1 MDVYI
6 AAITDREAFSAIRL
20 TLLVA
25 LIVVPLNT
33 IFGVAAAWLITKF
46 QFKGKQVL
54 LSLIELPFAV
64 SPVIAGLVFVL
75 LFTPR
80 GALGEWL
87 LEHGVKIIF
96 SVPGIIIATIFVTF
110 PFVARELITVMQAQG
125 KSEEEAALSLGA
137 SGWKMF
143 WRVTIPNIKWGL
155 LYGMILCNARAIGE
169 FGAVSVVSGHVRG
182 ITNTMPLHIEIL
194 YNEYQF
200 SAAFAVATLM
210 SLIAVF
216 TLVIKTGLNGEWKN
230 DNKGITVSIQIQGVS
245 KQYGTFQA
253 LTDIHLD
260 IPKGELVALLGP
272 SGSGKTTLL
281 RIIAGL
287 EEADGGS
294 ISFDGEDLTD
304 IHVKNRQV
312 GFVFQHY
319 ALFKHMNVFENV
331 AFGLKVRKKSLRP
344 SAEAIEEKVIELL
357 KLVKW
362 MALLNV
368 IQRNYLVDNVNVL
381 H

>member
-1 MDVYI
+1 MEPTVLEKKIVKSVSARKESKLVPGILITITVLFLSLFLLLPLITIFLKAFERGMDVYI
-6 AAITDREAFSAIRL
+6 AAITDQEAFSAIRL

-25 LIVVPLNT
+25 LIVVPVNT
-33 IFGVAAAWLITKF
+33 IFGIAAAWLITKF

-87 LEHGVKIIF
+87 LEHGVKLIF

-110 PFVARELITVMQAQG
+110 PFVARELIPIMQAQG

-143 WRVTIPNIKWGL
+143 WRVTLPNIKWGL

-216 TLVIKTGLNGEWKN
+216 TLVIKNGIEWRMEK
-230 DNKGITVSIQIQGVS
+230 
-245 KQYGTFQA
+245 
-253 LTDIHLD
+253 
-260 IPKGELVALLGP
+260 
-272 SGSGKTTLL
+272 
-281 RIIAGL
+281 
-287 EEADGGS
+287 
-294 ISFDGEDLTD
+294 
-304 IHVKNRQV
+304 RQ
-312 GFVFQHY
+312 
-319 ALFKHMNVFENV
+319 
-331 AFGLKVRKKSLRP
+331 
-344 SAEAIEEKVIELL
+344 
-357 KLVKW
+357 
-362 MALLNV
+362 
-368 IQRNYLVDNVNVL
+368 
-381 H
+381 

>member
-1 MDVYI
+1 MEPTLLEKKIVKSVSAKKESKLVPGILITITVLFLSLFLLLPLITIFLKAFERGMDVYI
-6 AAITDREAFSAIRL
+6 AAITDQEAFSAIRL

-87 LEHGVKIIF
+87 LEHGVKLIF

-110 PFVARELITVMQAQG
+110 PFVARELIPIMQAQG

-143 WRVTIPNIKWGL
+143 WRVTLPNIKWGL

-216 TLVIKTGLNGEWKN
+216 TLVIKNWIEWRMEK
-230 DNKGITVSIQIQGVS
+230 
-245 KQYGTFQA
+245 
-253 LTDIHLD
+253 
-260 IPKGELVALLGP
+260 
-272 SGSGKTTLL
+272 
-281 RIIAGL
+281 
-287 EEADGGS
+287 
-294 ISFDGEDLTD
+294 
-304 IHVKNRQV
+304 RQ
-312 GFVFQHY
+312 
-319 ALFKHMNVFENV
+319 
-331 AFGLKVRKKSLRP
+331 
-344 SAEAIEEKVIELL
+344 
-357 KLVKW
+357 
-362 MALLNV
+362 
-368 IQRNYLVDNVNVL
+368 
-381 H
+381 

>member
-1 MDVYI
+1 MEPTLLEKKIVKSVSAKKESKLVPGILITITVLFLSLFLLLPLITIFLKAFERGMDVYI
-6 AAITDREAFSAIRL
+6 AAITDQEAFSAIRL
-20 TLLVA
+20 TLLVT

-33 IFGVAAAWLITKF
+33 VFGIAAAWLITKF

-110 PFVARELITVMQAQG
+110 PFVARELIPVMQAQG

-143 WRVTIPNIKWGL
+143 WRVTLPNIKWGL
-155 LYGMILCNARAIGE
+155 LYGMILCNDRAIGE

-216 TLVIKTGLNGEWKN
+216 TLVIKNWIEWRMEK
-230 DNKGITVSIQIQGVS
+230 
-245 KQYGTFQA
+245 
-253 LTDIHLD
+253 
-260 IPKGELVALLGP
+260 
-272 SGSGKTTLL
+272 
-281 RIIAGL
+281 
-287 EEADGGS
+287 
-294 ISFDGEDLTD
+294 
-304 IHVKNRQV
+304 RQ
-312 GFVFQHY
+312 
-319 ALFKHMNVFENV
+319 
-331 AFGLKVRKKSLRP
+331 
-344 SAEAIEEKVIELL
+344 
-357 KLVKW
+357 
-362 MALLNV
+362 
-368 IQRNYLVDNVNVL
+368 
-381 H
+381 

>member
-1 MDVYI
+1 MEPTLLEKKIVKSVSAKKESKLVPGILITITVLFLSLFLLLPLITIFLKAFERGMDVYI
-6 AAITDREAFSAIRL
+6 AAITDQEAFSAIRL
-20 TLLVA
+20 TLLVT

-33 IFGVAAAWLITKF
+33 VFGIAAAWLITKF

-110 PFVARELITVMQAQG
+110 PLVARELIPVMQAQG

-143 WRVTIPNIKWGL
+143 WRVTLPNIKWGL

-216 TLVIKTGLNGEWKN
+216 TLVIKNWIEWRMEK
-230 DNKGITVSIQIQGVS
+230 
-245 KQYGTFQA
+245 
-253 LTDIHLD
+253 
-260 IPKGELVALLGP
+260 
-272 SGSGKTTLL
+272 
-281 RIIAGL
+281 
-287 EEADGGS
+287 
-294 ISFDGEDLTD
+294 
-304 IHVKNRQV
+304 RQ
-312 GFVFQHY
+312 
-319 ALFKHMNVFENV
+319 
-331 AFGLKVRKKSLRP
+331 
-344 SAEAIEEKVIELL
+344 
-357 KLVKW
+357 
-362 MALLNV
+362 
-368 IQRNYLVDNVNVL
+368 
-381 H
+381 

>member
-1 MDVYI
+1 MEPTLLEKKIVKSVSAKKESKLVPSILITITVLFLSLFLLLPLVTIFLKAFEKGFDVYF
-6 AAITDREAFSAIRL
+6 AAITDQEAFSAIRL

-33 IFGVAAAWLITKF
+33 IFGIAAAWLITKF

-87 LEHGVKIIF
+87 LEHGVKLIF

-110 PFVARELITVMQAQG
+110 PFVARELIPIMQAQG

-143 WRVTIPNIKWGL
+143 WRVTLPNIKWGL

-216 TLVIKTGLNGEWKN
+216 TLVIKNWIEWRMEK
-230 DNKGITVSIQIQGVS
+230 
-245 KQYGTFQA
+245 
-253 LTDIHLD
+253 
-260 IPKGELVALLGP
+260 
-272 SGSGKTTLL
+272 
-281 RIIAGL
+281 
-287 EEADGGS
+287 
-294 ISFDGEDLTD
+294 
-304 IHVKNRQV
+304 RQ
-312 GFVFQHY
+312 
-319 ALFKHMNVFENV
+319 
-331 AFGLKVRKKSLRP
+331 
-344 SAEAIEEKVIELL
+344 
-357 KLVKW
+357 
-362 MALLNV
+362 
-368 IQRNYLVDNVNVL
+368 
-381 H
+381 

>member
-1 MDVYI
+1 MEPTLLEKKIVKSVSAKKESKFVPILFITITILFLSLFLLLPLVTIFMKAFERGVDVYI
-6 AAITDREAFSAIRL
+6 AAVTDQEAFSAIRL

-33 IFGVAAAWLITKF
+33 IFGIAAAWLITKF

-80 GALGEWL
+80 ANLGGWL
-87 LEHGVKIIF
+87 LEHGIKLIF

-110 PFVARELITVMQAQG
+110 PFVARELIPVMQAQG

-143 WRVTIPNIKWGL
+143 WHVTLPNIKWGL

-182 ITNTMPLHIEIL
+182 MTNTMPLHIEIL

-216 TLVIKTGLNGEWKN
+216 TLVIKNWIEWRMEK
-230 DNKGITVSIQIQGVS
+230 
-245 KQYGTFQA
+245 
-253 LTDIHLD
+253 
-260 IPKGELVALLGP
+260 
-272 SGSGKTTLL
+272 
-281 RIIAGL
+281 
-287 EEADGGS
+287 
-294 ISFDGEDLTD
+294 
-304 IHVKNRQV
+304 RQ
-312 GFVFQHY
+312 
-319 ALFKHMNVFENV
+319 
-331 AFGLKVRKKSLRP
+331 
-344 SAEAIEEKVIELL
+344 
-357 KLVKW
+357 
-362 MALLNV
+362 
-368 IQRNYLVDNVNVL
+368 
-381 H
+381 

>member
-1 MDVYI
+1 MEPTLLEKKIVKSVSAKKESKLVPGVLITITVLFLSLFLLLPLITIFLKAFERGMDVYI
-6 AAITDREAFSAIRL
+6 AAITDQEAFSAIRL
-20 TLLVA
+20 TLLVT

-33 IFGVAAAWLITKF
+33 VFGIAAAWLITKF

-87 LEHGVKIIF
+87 LEHGVKLIF

-110 PFVARELITVMQAQG
+110 PFVARELIPVMQAQG

-143 WRVTIPNIKWGL
+143 WRVTLPNIKWGL
-155 LYGMILCNARAIGE
+155 LYGMILCNARTIGE

-216 TLVIKTGLNGEWKN
+216 TLVIKNWIEWRMEK
-230 DNKGITVSIQIQGVS
+230 
-245 KQYGTFQA
+245 
-253 LTDIHLD
+253 
-260 IPKGELVALLGP
+260 
-272 SGSGKTTLL
+272 
-281 RIIAGL
+281 
-287 EEADGGS
+287 
-294 ISFDGEDLTD
+294 
-304 IHVKNRQV
+304 RQ
-312 GFVFQHY
+312 
-319 ALFKHMNVFENV
+319 
-331 AFGLKVRKKSLRP
+331 
-344 SAEAIEEKVIELL
+344 
-357 KLVKW
+357 
-362 MALLNV
+362 
-368 IQRNYLVDNVNVL
+368 
-381 H
+381 

>member
-1 MDVYI
+1 MNRGRGNGTNIIRKENSKKAYQLKKESKLVPGVLITITVLFLSLFLLLPLITIFLKAFERGMDVYI
-6 AAITDREAFSAIRL
+6 AAITDQEAFSAIRL
-20 TLLVA
+20 TLLVT

-87 LEHGVKIIF
+87 LEHGVKLIF

-110 PFVARELITVMQAQG
+110 PFVARELIPIMQAQG

-143 WRVTIPNIKWGL
+143 WRVTLPNIKWGL

-216 TLVIKTGLNGEWKN
+216 TLVIKNWIEWRMEK
-230 DNKGITVSIQIQGVS
+230 
-245 KQYGTFQA
+245 
-253 LTDIHLD
+253 
-260 IPKGELVALLGP
+260 
-272 SGSGKTTLL
+272 
-281 RIIAGL
+281 
-287 EEADGGS
+287 
-294 ISFDGEDLTD
+294 
-304 IHVKNRQV
+304 RQ
-312 GFVFQHY
+312 
-319 ALFKHMNVFENV
+319 
-331 AFGLKVRKKSLRP
+331 
-344 SAEAIEEKVIELL
+344 
-357 KLVKW
+357 
-362 MALLNV
+362 
-368 IQRNYLVDNVNVL
+368 
-381 H
+381 

>member
-1 MDVYI
+1 M
-6 AAITDREAFSAIRL
+6 
-20 TLLVA
+20 
-25 LIVVPLNT
+25 
-33 IFGVAAAWLITKF
+33 
-46 QFKGKQVL
+46 
-54 LSLIELPFAV
+54 
-64 SPVIAGLVFVL
+64 
-75 LFTPR
+75 
-80 GALGEWL
+80 
-87 LEHGVKIIF
+87 
-96 SVPGIIIATIFVTF
+96 
-110 PFVARELITVMQAQG
+110 ARY
-125 KSEEEAALSLGA
+125 A
-137 SGWKMF
+137 SKYKMG
-143 WRVTIPNIKWGL
+143 P

-216 TLVIKTGLNGEWKN
+216 TLVIKTGSNGEWKN

-287 EEADGGS
+287 EEADEGS
-294 ISFDGEDLTD
+294 ISFEGEDLTD
-304 IHVKNRQV
+304 IHVKI
-312 GFVFQHY
+312 G
-319 ALFKHMNVFENV
+319 
-331 AFGLKVRKKSLRP
+331 KSVSSSNTMRF
-344 SAEAIEEKVIELL
+344 
-357 KLVKW
+357 
-362 MALLNV
+362 
-368 IQRNYLVDNVNVL
+368 
-381 H
+381 